1 MSAEQVNELVSSFA
15 EADAAAVPAIAAA
28 IVAAI
33 KAAGVKSL
41 NTNGLAT
48 LLEVSCSPEHLSKLT
63 ARSWHN
69 DKTISQS
76 LNACLREDNDSQW

>member
-33 KAAGVKSL
+33 KTAGVKSL

-48 LLEVSCSPEHLSKLT
+48 LLEVRCSPGHLSELT
-63 ARSWHN
+63 AQSWDS

-76 LNACLREDNDSQW
+76 LNACLREDNKS